1 MSPAKPKDD
10 KDPRQRYAGFEA
22 VPIPIRIVIGSAQ
35 CSVQRL
41 SEMTSGEVVVLD
53 RPIGAPFDLLSG
65 DTFLGR
71 VEPVATD
78 QGISIKLLP
87 PAEEEE

>member
-1 MSPAKPKDD
+1 VSQPKPKDE

-22 VPIPIRIVIGSAQ
+22 VPIPIRVVIGRSR
-35 CSVQRL
+35 CSMRRL
-41 SEMTSGEVVVLD
+41 AEMDAGEVVVLD
-53 RPIGAPFDLLSG
+53 RAIGAPFDLLSG

-78 QGISIKLLP
+78 DGISVKLLP
-87 PAEEEE
+87 SSEEEE

>member
-1 MSPAKPKDD
+1 MSPQKPKDE

-22 VPIPIRIVIGSAQ
+22 VPIPVRVVIGRSR
-35 CSVQRL
+35 CSVRRL
-41 SEMTSGEVVVLD
+41 AEMETGEVVVLD
-53 RPIGAPFDLLSG
+53 RTIGAPFDLLSG

-78 QGISIKLLP
+78 DGISVKLLP
-87 PAEEEE
+87 ASEEEE